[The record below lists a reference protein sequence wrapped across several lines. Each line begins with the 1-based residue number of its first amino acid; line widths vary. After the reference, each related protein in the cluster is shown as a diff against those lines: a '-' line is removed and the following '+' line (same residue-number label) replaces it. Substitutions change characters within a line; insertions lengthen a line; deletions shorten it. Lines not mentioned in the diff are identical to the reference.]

1 MDGVALVEEGVDGV
15 WVACASCL
23 FEVPFVLV
31 ELVLEAHHVV
41 HILQIPVIAQ
51 MSRSR
56 LGIRAPRIG

>member
-1 MDGVALVEEGVDGV
+1 MVQQEVDGV

-31 ELVLEAHHVV
+31 EFVLEAHHVV

-51 MSRSR
+51 MSRFR
-56 LGIRAPRIG
+56 LGIRGSRIG